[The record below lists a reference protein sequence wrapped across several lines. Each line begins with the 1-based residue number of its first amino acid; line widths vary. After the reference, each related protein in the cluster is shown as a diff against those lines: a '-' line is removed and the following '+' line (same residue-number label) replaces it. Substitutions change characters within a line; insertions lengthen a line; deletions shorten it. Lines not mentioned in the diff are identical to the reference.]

1 MHREEGGIARY
12 LVVEC
17 SQRNA
22 EENDLFE
29 KILQILDDSDDFT
42 KYEIEKNPVISVAGI
57 EINTRGRR
65 VYCNQS

>member
-1 MHREEGGIARY
+1 M
-12 LVVEC
+12 
-17 SQRNA
+17 
-22 EENDLFE
+22 FE